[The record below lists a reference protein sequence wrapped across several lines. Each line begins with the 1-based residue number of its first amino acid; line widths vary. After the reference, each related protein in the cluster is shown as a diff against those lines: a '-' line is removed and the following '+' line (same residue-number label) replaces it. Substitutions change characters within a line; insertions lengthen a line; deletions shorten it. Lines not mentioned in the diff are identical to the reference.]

1 MKLMKY
7 YRIIL
12 LSIICLA
19 AANGL
24 VGQDEGHAV
33 IVQDPA
39 IDTLL
44 QKHIEMN
51 EKLLLNTDNFAIDGY
66 RIQIFEESGN
76 KSSTRAREVMAEF
89 STKYPDIPVYLS
101 WQAPN
106 FKVRVGDFGSRME
119 AEGFLNKI
127 KRNYPIAW
135 VIRDKIKYPHTN

>member
-1 MKLMKY
+1 MSFI
-7 YRIIL
+7 RFIL
-12 LSIICLA
+12 ISMICMV
-19 AANGL
+19 AANGVL
-24 VGQDEGHAV
+24 AQDEGYVV
-33 IVQDPA
+33 IIQDPA
-39 IDTLL
+39 IDTIL

-51 EKLLLNTDNFAIDGY
+51 ETLLLNTDNFAIDGY

-106 FKVRVGDFGSRME
+106 FKVRVGDFGTRME

-127 KRNYPIAW
+127 KRSYPIAW
-135 VIRDKIKYPHTN
+135 VIRDKIKYPVIN

>member
-1 MKLMKY
+1 MMKY
-7 YRIIL
+7 FRIIL
-12 LSIICLA
+12 LSIICLV

-24 VGQDEGHAV
+24 AGQDEGQV
-33 IVQDPA
+33 MIVQDPA

-51 EKLLLNTDNFAIDGY
+51 EKLLLNTDNFAIDGF

-89 STKYPDIPVYLS
+89 STKYPDVPVYLS

-127 KRNYPIAW
+127 KRSYPIAW
-135 VIRDKIKYPHTN
+135 VIRDKIKYPVVN

>member
-1 MKLMKY
+1 MRFF
-7 YRIIL
+7 RIIAI
-12 LSIICLA
+12 SIFCLA
-19 AANGL
+19 SIHNVDA
-24 VGQDEGHAV
+24 QDEGSVV

-39 IDTLL
+39 IDTIL
-44 QKHIEMN
+44 QKHLEMN
-51 EKLLLNTDNFAIDGY
+51 ETLLLNTDNYAIDGY

-106 FKVRVGDFGSRME
+106 FKVRVGDFHSRME

-127 KRNYPIAW
+127 KRSYPIAW
-135 VIRDKIKYPHTN
+135 VIRDKIKYPVIN

>member
-1 MKLMKY
+1 M
-7 YRIIL
+7 I
-12 LSIICLA
+12 A
-19 AANGL
+19 VNGA
-24 VGQDEGHAV
+24 VAQDEGYVV
-33 IVQDPA
+33 IIQDPA
-39 IDTLL
+39 IDTIL

-51 EKLLLNTDNFAIDGY
+51 ETLLLNTDNFAIDGY

-106 FKVRVGDFGSRME
+106 FKVRVGDFGTRME

-127 KRNYPIAW
+127 KRSYPIAW
-135 VIRDKIKYPHTN
+135 VIRDKIKYPVIN